1 MIPISGTIT
10 NAVKYQVMNSK
21 WQQKK
26 DSGHVLSKEERN
38 ERENWTEEDYLIAD
52 FEEQAA
58 QNREASKNTEI
69 KNKIMSG
76 AALTQEEIEYLEKNN
91 PEDLKKYR
99 EIKAERKA
107 YEDKLK
113 KCRTKDEVERVKT
126 ETMGEYMSSLKSV
139 VNNPNIPKGAKL
151 AKAQEMLAKT
161 NNIQEVHLKFVQSE
175 SYQKLPTEDEE
186 AEQRKKE
193 RELEDAENRIESGE
207 TESDQTVQDENE
219 TEDTKDTEHTGNIKE
234 NDDHNMDEVQEDDA
248 RRVIQELYRQVKE
261 EADSDST
268 GLTGNVQ
275 TEKRKGQKVNV
286 RL

>member
-1 MIPISGTIT
+1 
-10 NAVKYQVMNSK
+10 
-21 WQQKK
+21 
-26 DSGHVLSKEERN
+26 
-38 ERENWTEEDYLIAD
+38 
-52 FEEQAA
+52 
-58 QNREASKNTEI
+58 
-69 KNKIMSG
+69 
-76 AALTQEEIEYLEKNN
+76 
-91 PEDLKKYR
+91 
-99 EIKAERKA
+99 
-107 YEDKLK
+107 
-113 KCRTKDEVERVKT
+113 
-126 ETMGEYMSSLKSV
+126 MSSLKSV

-175 SYQKLPTEDEE
+175 SYQKLPTEAEE
-186 AEQRKKE
+186 AEKREKE
-193 RELEDAENRIESGE
+193 RELEDAENRIESRE
-207 TESDQTVQDENE
+207 TEPDQTVQDENE

>member
-126 ETMGEYMSSLKSV
+126 ETMVEYMSSLKSV

-175 SYQKLPTEDEE
+175 SYQKLPTEAEE
-186 AEQRKKE
+186 AEQQKKE

-207 TESDQTVQDENE
+207 TEPDQTVQDENE

>member
-1 MIPISGTIT
+1 MISISGTIT

-175 SYQKLPTEDEE
+175 SYQKLPTEAEE
-186 AEQRKKE
+186 AEQQKKE

-207 TESDQTVQDENE
+207 TEPDQTVQDENE

>member
-26 DSGHVLSKEERN
+26 DSGHALSKEERN

-58 QNREASKNTEI
+58 KNREASKNTEI

-113 KCRTKDEVERVKT
+113 KCKTKDEVERVKT
-126 ETMGEYMSSLKSV
+126 ETMGEYMSSMKSV
-139 VNNPNIPKGAKL
+139 VNNPNIPKAAKL
-151 AKAQEMLAKT
+151 AKAQEMLTKT

-175 SYQKLPTEDEE
+175 SYQKLPTEAEE
-186 AEQRKKE
+186 AEKREKE
-193 RELEDAENRIESGE
+193 RELEDAENRIESGK
-207 TESDQTVQDENE
+207 TEPDQTMKDENE
-219 TEDTKDTEHTGNIKE
+219 TEDTKDTGNIKE
-234 NDDHNMDEVQEDDA
+234 NDDHNHNMDEVQEDDA

-261 EADSDST
+261 EADST
-268 GLTGNVQ
+268 GLTGNAQ

>member
-10 NAVKYQVMNSK
+10 NVVKYQVMNSK

-126 ETMGEYMSSLKSV
+126 ETMVEYMSSLKSV

-175 SYQKLPTEDEE
+175 SYQKLPTEAEE
-186 AEQRKKE
+186 AEQQKKE

-207 TESDQTVQDENE
+207 TEPDQTVQDENE

>member
-26 DSGHVLSKEERN
+26 DSGHALSKEERN

-58 QNREASKNTEI
+58 KNREASKNTEI

-113 KCRTKDEVERVKT
+113 KCKT
-126 ETMGEYMSSLKSV
+126 
-139 VNNPNIPKGAKL
+139 
-151 AKAQEMLAKT
+151 
-161 NNIQEVHLKFVQSE
+161 
-175 SYQKLPTEDEE
+175 
-186 AEQRKKE
+186 
-193 RELEDAENRIESGE
+193 
-207 TESDQTVQDENE
+207 
-219 TEDTKDTEHTGNIKE
+219 
-234 NDDHNMDEVQEDDA
+234 
-248 RRVIQELYRQVKE
+248 
-261 EADSDST
+261 
-268 GLTGNVQ
+268 
-275 TEKRKGQKVNV
+275 
-286 RL
+286 

>member
-175 SYQKLPTEDEE
+175 SYQKLPTEAEE
-186 AEQRKKE
+186 AEKREKE
-193 RELEDAENRIESGE
+193 RELEDAENRIESRE
-207 TESDQTVQDENE
+207 TEPDQTVQDENE

>member
-76 AALTQEEIEYLEKNN
+76 AALTHEEIEYLEKNN

-175 SYQKLPTEDEE
+175 SYQKLPTEAEE

-207 TESDQTVQDENE
+207 TEPDQTVQDENE

>member
-175 SYQKLPTEDEE
+175 SYQKLPTEAEE
-186 AEQRKKE
+186 AEQQKKE

-207 TESDQTVQDENE
+207 TEPDQTVQDENE

>member
-10 NAVKYQVMNSK
+10 NVVKYQVMNSK

-69 KNKIMSG
+69 KNKIWSG

-139 VNNPNIPKGAKL
+139 VNNPNIPKAAKL
-151 AKAQEMLAKT
+151 AKAQEMLTKT

-175 SYQKLPTEDEE
+175 SYQKLPTEAEE
-186 AEQRKKE
+186 AEKREKE
-193 RELEDAENRIESGE
+193 REA
-207 TESDQTVQDENE
+207 
-219 TEDTKDTEHTGNIKE
+219 
-234 NDDHNMDEVQEDDA
+234 
-248 RRVIQELYRQVKE
+248 
-261 EADSDST
+261 
-268 GLTGNVQ
+268 
-275 TEKRKGQKVNV
+275 
-286 RL
+286 

>member
-175 SYQKLPTEDEE
+175 SYQKLPTEAEE
-186 AEQRKKE
+186 AEKREKE
-193 RELEDAENRIESGE
+193 RDLEDAENRIESRE
-207 TESDQTVQDENE
+207 TEPDQTVQDENE